1 MKEVRLE
8 RIREN
13 AEYVQGITA
22 QIEQRIVSQSDSFF
36 ETPREKEDL
45 HITIRVACDFHKF
58 VTDNGETPPQDEAQF
73 VADTIRSGI
82 DWAFLLAYSCRVFPD
97 ELGTWSFD
105 RQTISGYAELRSAWL
120 KRFGELCRPTATAAE
135 MLASL
140 LALVHLELVF
150 MAQTFPSI
158 VESP

>member
-1 MKEVRLE
+1 MKEVDHQRV
-8 RIREN
+8 REN
-13 AEYVQGITA
+13 VEYVKGLTA
-22 QIEQRIVSQSDSFF
+22 QIEQRIVAESDDFF
-36 ETPREKEDL
+36 DTTREKEDL

-58 VTDNGETPPQDEAQF
+58 LMDYAETPPQTEAEF

-82 DWAFLLAYSCRVFPD
+82 DWAFLLAHSCRLFPD
-97 ELGTWSFD
+97 ELAKWSFD
-105 RQTISGYAELRSAWL
+105 RQDLSTFAKLRTVWL
-120 KRFGELCRPTATAAE
+120 KRFEELCRPSASAGE

-158 VESP
+158 VESH